1 MSPPHGRPKV
11 GSLPLGGKARSA
23 KGAFMSRAGADGAA
37 DLSPPVWKAGSAKG
51 AFVGRLLLILALL
64 LGGLLPGIGVAQD
77 LQPIPPLKA
86 RVTDLTG
93 TLDAQQVQSLESM
106 LAALEQKKGAQV
118 AVLMVETTKPEAIE
132 QYGIR
137 VAEAWKLGRG
147 KQQAERAS
155 GNPNA
160 PAVDDGVLL
169 LIAKQDRRL
178 RIEVGYG
185 LEGAIPDGI
194 AKRIID
200 ESISPRFRRQDYF
213 GGIQAGLQDVQT
225 RIEGEDL
232 PAPWERGE
240 AAQDEEIFGIVPV
253 LVFSF
258 VAGTILSSIVGRFL
272 GAGAGGLGAG
282 FLGIGALGSLPFAVG
297 AGVVIFIL
305 ILLMAPSR
313 SGMRRVG
320 RHTYRD
326 GPIVF
331 PGGWGGG
338 GGGFGGGG
346 GGFGG
351 GGGGF
356 GGGGAS
362 GGW

>member
-1 MSPPHGRPKV
+1 M
-11 GSLPLGGKARSA
+11 
-23 KGAFMSRAGADGAA
+23 
-37 DLSPPVWKAGSAKG
+37 
-51 AFVGRLLLILALL
+51 
-64 LGGLLPGIGVAQD
+64 
-77 LQPIPPLKA
+77 
-86 RVTDLTG
+86 
-93 TLDAQQVQSLESM
+93 
-106 LAALEQKKGAQV
+106 
-118 AVLMVETTKPEAIE
+118 
-132 QYGIR
+132 
-137 VAEAWKLGRG
+137 
-147 KQQAERAS
+147 
-155 GNPNA
+155 
-160 PAVDDGVLL
+160 LL

-200 ESISPRFRRQDYF
+200 ESISPHFRRQDYF
-213 GGIQAGLQDVQT
+213 GGIQAGLQDLQA

-232 PAPWERGE
+232 PPPWQRDG
-240 AAQDEEIFGIVPV
+240 AAAGRRRHSGFVPV
-253 LVFSF
+253 LLFSF

-282 FLGIGALGSLPFAVG
+282 FLGLGAVGSLPLAIG
-297 AGVVIFIL
+297 AGIVIFVL
-305 ILLMAPSR
+305 VLLMAPSS
-313 SGMRRVG
+313 SGLRRVG
-320 RHTYRD
+320 RHTYRN

-331 PGGWGGG
+331 PGGLGRRRRSAVAA
-338 GGGFGGGG
+338 GGG

>member
-1 MSPPHGRPKV
+1 M
-11 GSLPLGGKARSA
+11 
-23 KGAFMSRAGADGAA
+23 
-37 DLSPPVWKAGSAKG
+37 
-51 AFVGRLLLILALL
+51 IALL
-64 LGGLLPGIGVAQD
+64 TVIGLVVSLGAQAQQ

-93 TLDAQQVQSLESM
+93 TLDARQIQELDAM
-106 LAALEQKKGAQV
+106 LADLEQKKGSQV
-118 AVLMVETTKPEAIE
+118 AVLMVQSTQPEAIE

-137 VAEAWKLGRG
+137 VADAWKLGRG
-147 KQQAERAS
+147 KARAQQATGDS
-155 GNPNA
+155 NA

-200 ESISPRFRRQDYF
+200 ESISPRFRQQDYF
-213 GGIQAGLQDVQT
+213 GGIQAGLQDLRT

-232 PAPWERGE
+232 PPAWQRETAGQPDSDDGL
-240 AAQDEEIFGIVPV
+240 IVP
-253 LVFSF
+253 LLIFAFIS
-258 VAGTILSSIVGRFL
+258 GTILSTFLGRFL
-272 GAGAGGLGAG
+272 GAGAAGLGAG
-282 FLGIGALGSLPFAVG
+282 VIGAATLGSVALGIAAALGVFVLV
-297 AGVVIFIL
+297 
-305 ILLMAPSR
+305 LLLGS
-313 SGMRRVG
+313 SGGGMRRVG

-326 GPIVF
+326 GPVIM
-331 PGGWGGG
+331 PGGWGGRG
-338 GGGFGGGG
+338 GGGGG

>member
-1 MSPPHGRPKV
+1 MRQLLACV
-11 GSLPLGGKARSA
+11 
-23 KGAFMSRAGADGAA
+23 
-37 DLSPPVWKAGSAKG
+37 
-51 AFVGRLLLILALL
+51 LLLV
-64 LGGLLPGIGVAQD
+64 GLLPAGGAAQD
-77 LQPIPPLKA
+77 LQPVPPLKA
-86 RVTDLTG
+86 RVTDLTR
-93 TLDAQQVQSLESM
+93 TLEPQQVQSLEAM

-118 AVLMVETTKPEAIE
+118 AVLMVPTTRPEAIE

-147 KQQAERAS
+147 KEQAARAS

-169 LIAKQDRRL
+169 LIAKDDRRL

-185 LEGAIPDGI
+185 LEGAIPDSI

-213 GGIQAGLQDVQT
+213 GGIQAGLQDLQA

-232 PAPWERGE
+232 PPPWQRDSAQVGE
-240 AAQDEEIFGIVPV
+240 GSGGVFGLLPV
-253 LVFSF
+253 LLFSF
-258 VAGTILSSIVGRFL
+258 VAGTILSSIVGRLL
-272 GAGAGGLGAG
+272 GAGAGGAGAG
-282 FLGIGALGSLPFAVG
+282 FLGLGALGSVPLAVG
-297 AGVVIFIL
+297 AGALVFFL
-305 ILLMAPSR
+305 ILLMAPSN
-313 SGMRRVG
+313 SGLRRVG
-320 RHTYRD
+320 RHTYRR

-338 GGGFGGGG
+338 GGFGSGGG

>member
-1 MSPPHGRPKV
+1 MGSIRSMASTGPMRLLLALALLV
-11 GSLPLGGKARSA
+11 GSLLPVV
-23 KGAFMSRAGADGAA
+23 GA
-37 DLSPPVWKAGSAKG
+37 
-51 AFVGRLLLILALL
+51 
-64 LGGLLPGIGVAQD
+64 AQD

-93 TLDAQQVQSLESM
+93 TLNAQQVQALESM

-118 AVLMVETTKPEAIE
+118 AVLMVASTRPEAIE

-137 VAEAWKLGRG
+137 VAEAWQLGRG
-147 KQQAERAS
+147 KAQAERAS

-169 LIAKQDRRL
+169 LIAKDDRRL

-185 LEGAIPDGI
+185 LEGAIPDSI

-200 ESISPRFRRQDYF
+200 EAISPHFRRQDYF
-213 GGIQAGLQDVQT
+213 GGIQSGLQDLQA

-232 PAPWERGE
+232 PQPWQRDS
-240 AAQDEEIFGIVPV
+240 AQEGGDWFGLVPV
-253 LVFSF
+253 LLFSF
-258 VAGTILSSIVGRFL
+258 VAGTILSGIVGRFL

-282 FLGIGALGSLPFAVG
+282 FLGIGALGSLPFAIG
-297 AGVVIFIL
+297 AGILIFFL

-313 SGMRRVG
+313 SGLRRVG
-320 RHTYRD
+320 RHTYRN

-331 PGGWGGG
+331 PGGWG